1 MTGRRFP
8 VGRDGAL
15 TDRVARRPD
24 VRPPTH
30 GPLSENPQSSIQQE
44 K

>member
-1 MTGRRFP
+1 VAGRWFAGDP
-8 VGRDGAL
+8 DNAL
-15 TDRVARRPD
+15 VHRVVRRPD
-24 VRPPTH
+24 VRPPAH